1 MSVREVGAVKE
12 FPARIGWDNW
22 GSLMCDAELFAP
34 LVAQALAA
42 HGLPLSPIVA
52 GFPGT
57 HAVFRAGNRVVKL
70 YAPLDI
76 PDAYAERRCYR
87 AASGMPLIPK
97 LYGEGI
103 LRAGGH
109 EWPYIMNQFMPGR
122 TVREIWVKMDAR
134 ERADAMRALGAWT
147 KAYHALP
154 DPFEASSPLSADG
167 FLRGWRETAAHT
179 AAKLGAFGQTAFQ
192 NLDGL
197 CARERPVLVHADLT
211 EDHLLISGG
220 RYAVIDLADSRM
232 TVEPVEWLCVWF
244 ELTRRDPGAFFTF
257 LASSGRNWDAR
268 ARKDMMAA
276 ALLHGF
282 GASILDSWAQ
292 RTGLSLEN
300 IFPEV

>member
-1 MSVREVGAVKE
+1 MGVNGLKG

-22 GSLMCDAELFAP
+22 GSLMCDAELFSP
-34 LVAQALAA
+34 LVSQALAA

-52 GFPGT
+52 GYPGT
-57 HAVFRAGNRVVKL
+57 HAVFRAGDYVVKL
-70 YAPLDI
+70 YAPLGI
-76 PDAYAERRCYR
+76 PDEYAERRCYR
-87 AASGMPLIPK
+87 AANGIPFIPR
-97 LYGEGI
+97 LYGEGV

-109 EWPYIMNQFMPGR
+109 EWPYIINQYMPGR
-122 TVREIWVKMDAR
+122 AVREIWAEVDAR
-134 ERADAMRALGAWT
+134 ERADAMGALGAWT

-167 FLRGWRETAAHT
+167 FQREWRETAVRA
-179 AAKLGAFGQTAFQ
+179 AAKLGEFAQTALES
-192 NLDGL
+192 LDGL

-211 EDHLLISGG
+211 EDHLLISGDG
-220 RYAVIDLADSRM
+220 YAVIDLADSRM

-257 LASSGRNWDAR
+257 LASSGRNWNAR

-282 GASILDSWAQ
+282 GANILNSWAQ
-292 RTGLSLEN
+292 RTGLSIEN